1 MKVMRTIF
9 ITILSVLMVGCTSKP
24 KHNPIVDTI
33 NNSIGINDTLGLSL
47 HPEYP
52 VYSTRQK
59 QVTFVLHNNSGTD
72 ISFGGYYSYTYEDEK
87 GTWRE
92 VPMQLVVFAEE
103 IMLQQG
109 NTYYYNADL
118 FRHAPGRYRFFLTIR
133 RYSRKYTLMAEFQLQ
148 NNAVGLLKR
157 HSDNRQKDT
166 LPPEEEIVGRPIYN
180 VVDQMPEFPGGM
192 DKLLQFINGN
202 MQYPAEARK
211 KGIQG
216 RVTVQFIVDEDGHI
230 TEPNIVRSVDPFL
243 DKEAL
248 RIIKTLPQWKPGTLK
263 GKAVKVKYTVPVT
276 FRLDKTK
283 EIPQVP
289 QSMAQTL
296 HPVPRNIPIGK
307 NMNPDSLSMKTE
319 YACYPPPTTEVRI
332 FVTNHSRQKYT
343 CGNDYSLA
351 FYNGSKRQWETI
363 SANPTIEDIG
373 WVLLPQYPPHRQ
385 TIKLHASEI
394 SNRPGKYRIY
404 KTFYNRDAKEVAY
417 AEFEITSSE

>member
-1 MKVMRTIF
+1 MKTIF
-9 ITILSVLMVGCTSKP
+9 VIILLCVLMVGCTSKP

-72 ISFGGYYSYTYEDEK
+72 ISFGGYYNYTYEDEK

-92 VPMQLVVFAEE
+92 APMQLVAFDVETVLF
-103 IMLQQG
+103 QG
-109 NTYYYNADL
+109 NTHYYNAYL

-133 RYSRKYTLMAEFQLQ
+133 RYNRKYTLMAEFQFQ
-148 NNAVGLLKR
+148 NNTIEFLGR

-166 LPPEEEIVGRPIYN
+166 LPPEEEIVGQPIYN

-216 RVTVQFIVDEDGHI
+216 RVTVQFIVDEYGHI

-263 GKAVKVKYTVPVT
+263 GK
-276 FRLDKTK
+276 L
-283 EIPQVP
+283 
-289 QSMAQTL
+289 
-296 HPVPRNIPIGK
+296 
-307 NMNPDSLSMKTE
+307 
-319 YACYPPPTTEVRI
+319 
-332 FVTNHSRQKYT
+332 
-343 CGNDYSLA
+343 
-351 FYNGSKRQWETI
+351 
-363 SANPTIEDIG
+363 
-373 WVLLPQYPPHRQ
+373 
-385 TIKLHASEI
+385 
-394 SNRPGKYRIY
+394 
-404 KTFYNRDAKEVAY
+404 
-417 AEFEITSSE
+417 

>member
-1 MKVMRTIF
+1 MKMIF
-9 ITILSVLMVGCTSKP
+9 VTILLCVLMVGCTSKP

-59 QVTFVLHNNSGTD
+59 QVTFVLHNNSGTE
-72 ISFGGYYSYTYEDEK
+72 INFGGYYDYTYEDEK
-87 GTWRE
+87 GIWRE
-92 VPMQLVVFAEE
+92 VPMQLVVFDVETV
-103 IMLQQG
+103 LFQG
-109 NTYYYNADL
+109 NTHYYNADL
-118 FRHAPGRYRFFLTIR
+118 FRHIPGRYRFFLTIR
-133 RYSRKYTLMAEFQLQ
+133 RYNRKYTLMAEFQLQ
-148 NNAVGLLKR
+148 NNTIELLGR

-166 LPPEEEIVGRPIYN
+166 LPPEEEIVGQPIYN

-283 EIPQVP
+283 EIPQAP
-289 QSMAQTL
+289 QSMRQTL
-296 HPVPRNIPIGK
+296 HPVPCNIPIGK

-373 WVLLPQYPPHRQ
+373 
-385 TIKLHASEI
+385 
-394 SNRPGKYRIY
+394 
-404 KTFYNRDAKEVAY
+404 
-417 AEFEITSSE
+417 